1 MEVIK
6 NRLRKITPITVED
19 KVWGIRRNLVET
31 EIKVAPFN
39 NEADDCKFTKWS
51 RLIVQIVWAH
61 SVKIVEKQQILS
73 RWKKDISWNP
83 FFGNNV
89 AFTKFLPKKCKST
102 SVRPIR
108 EKVVSADTEYSAAFG
123 RIFGR

>member
-39 NEADDCKFTKWS
+39 NEADDCKFTK
-51 RLIVQIVWAH
+51 
-61 SVKIVEKQQILS
+61 
-73 RWKKDISWNP
+73 
-83 FFGNNV
+83 
-89 AFTKFLPKKCKST
+89 
-102 SVRPIR
+102 
-108 EKVVSADTEYSAAFG
+108 
-123 RIFGR
+123 